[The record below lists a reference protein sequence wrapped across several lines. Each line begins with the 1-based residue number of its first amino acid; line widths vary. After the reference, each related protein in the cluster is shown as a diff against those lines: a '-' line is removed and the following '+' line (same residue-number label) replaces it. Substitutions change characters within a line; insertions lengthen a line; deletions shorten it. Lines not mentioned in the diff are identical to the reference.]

1 MIERMTDPTSEPG
14 SEPMNESRSEPM
26 AEPVNGPAG
35 DGLTGE
41 RADLVEAL
49 RAHRGF
55 LRRTVEGLSDDQAR
69 LRPTVSELSLGGL
82 VKHVALVEDS
92 WARFIVE
99 GPAAQGPPDEAAYEA
114 HAAGFRME
122 EEETLAGLLAAY
134 DEVARRT
141 DELVATLPSLD
152 ASQPLPEA
160 PWFPPGARRSARRA
174 FVHIVA
180 ETAQHAG
187 HADIIRETIDG
198 SKTMG

>member
-1 MIERMTDPTSEPG
+1 M
-14 SEPMNESRSEPM
+14 
-26 AEPVNGPAG
+26 G
-35 DGLTGE
+35 DDGQTVE
-41 RADLVEAL
+41 RADILDTLAK
-49 RAHRGF
+49 HRSLF
-55 LRRTVEGLSDDQAR
+55 RQTVEGLTDERAR
-69 LRPTVSELSLGGL
+69 STPTASQLCVGGL
-82 VKHVALVEDS
+82 IKHVGQVEDR

-99 GPAAQGPPDEAAYEA
+99 GPSAQAMDEAAYAA

-122 EEETLAGLLAAY
+122 EGETVAGLLADY

-141 DELVATLPSLD
+141 DELVTTLPSLD

-160 PWFPPGARRSARRA
+160 PWFPPGARWTARRV

-198 SKTMG
+198 AKTMG